1 MKKFIL
7 FFALSMVMSVTVRA
21 QLCDF
26 TDLFHYGQTDSPRTV
41 FLCEGNSSKHT
52 VWMNNVVAYFR
63 FDSNGN
69 LVSRNEEKYT
79 HIVRDD
85 SEDFAGNLTE
95 LVRGNLRIQVFNF
108 SIYTYSKG
116 RYKIIVAYDDAK
128 TGEEKWL
135 DEYQLNKQFFPI
147 KRIRKYPSGEKSV
160 RTYKY
165 IDYTDNGVWY
175 IRKVKDSDRLGKS
188 SWYECLKI
196 M

>member
-147 KRIRKYPSGEKSV
+147 KRTRKYPSGEKSV

-165 IDYTDNGVWY
+165 IDYTDNGIWY

-188 SWYECLKI
+188 SWYECLKT

>member
-1 MKKFIL
+1 MKKFML
-7 FFALSMVMSVTVRA
+7 FFALSMIMSVTVRA

-41 FLCEGNSSKHT
+41 FLCEGDSKHT
-52 VWMNNVVAYFR
+52 VWMNNVVDYFQ

-116 RYKIIVAYDDAK
+116 CYKIIVAYDDAK

-188 SWYECLKI
+188 SWYECLKT

>member
-1 MKKFIL
+1 MKKFML

-52 VWMNNVVAYFR
+52 VWMNNVVDYFR

-69 LVSRNEEKYT
+69 LISRNEEKYT

>member
-1 MKKFIL
+1 MKKFML

-41 FLCEGNSSKHT
+41 FLCEGDSKHT
-52 VWMNNVVAYFR
+52 VWMNNMVDYFR

-188 SWYECLKI
+188 SWYECLKT